1 MRIEESSLVLFDIR
15 KANFVVI
22 VKLVIFYTTTYKK
35 LSNMWRTKNYKHEKT
50 NIDKLIKNGSN
61 LLEQMG
67 GKCVE
72 IRETFANKCNS
83 ILSNNVH
90 PPVSFP
96 SRGRN
101 LFLKLEYEMPLVLS
115 VLGGWR
121 FGGLGEEIYWRWRKH
136 KKVPDLSWNVAVCP
150 FAQIIFK

>member
-1 MRIEESSLVLFDIR
+1 M
-15 KANFVVI
+15 
-22 VKLVIFYTTTYKK
+22 
-35 LSNMWRTKNYKHEKT
+35 
-50 NIDKLIKNGSN
+50 
-61 LLEQMG
+61 
-67 GKCVE
+67 E

-121 FGGLGEEIYWRWRKH
+121 FGGRDLLAVEETQEGARLELKCCCLVNSVY
-136 KKVPDLSWNVAVCP
+136 P
-150 FAQIIFK
+150 FAQIILVCDANNFSPYFG

>member
-1 MRIEESSLVLFDIR
+1 M
-15 KANFVVI
+15 
-22 VKLVIFYTTTYKK
+22 
-35 LSNMWRTKNYKHEKT
+35 
-50 NIDKLIKNGSN
+50 
-61 LLEQMG
+61 
-67 GKCVE
+67 E

-121 FGGLGEEIYWRWRKH
+121 CGGRDILAVEETQEGARLELKCCCLRIRPDYIRKSVMQIISLPILGELILRMINCDK
-136 KKVPDLSWNVAVCP
+136 L
-150 FAQIIFK
+150 I

>member
-1 MRIEESSLVLFDIR
+1 M
-15 KANFVVI
+15 
-22 VKLVIFYTTTYKK
+22 
-35 LSNMWRTKNYKHEKT
+35 
-50 NIDKLIKNGSN
+50 
-61 LLEQMG
+61 
-67 GKCVE
+67 E

-115 VLGGWR
+115 ELEVNLGVWGKR
-121 FGGLGEEIYWRWRKH
+121 YIGGGGNTRR
-136 KKVPDLSWNVAVCP
+136 C
-150 FAQIIFK
+150 QT